1 MREKKNKHFTFISR
15 FSFLVILGIRRLIM
29 NIEMMT
35 KNPQRSDW
43 SLEEDTII
51 KCQNSF
57 TTNKESNLISI
68 NTLIDVNKDESRRD
82 EKTK

>member
-1 MREKKNKHFTFISR
+1 
-15 FSFLVILGIRRLIM
+15 M